1 VTSRSRLTS
10 VEWSPVGRLL
20 YGGRLQCAVG
30 LISYTD
36 EGIVLVEG
44 VGGKLAR
51 PRRHQDPYKHFS
63 FSRLDK
69 KSIV

>member
-1 VTSRSRLTS
+1 MQVTSRSRLTWD
-10 VEWSPVGRLL
+10 ERSPVGRLL

-44 VGGKLAR
+44 VGGDFIYS
-51 PRRHQDPYKHFS
+51 PEPGS
-63 FSRLDK
+63 LDF
-69 KSIV
+69 KSPGNLRA